1 MFVRVFSIK
10 KNTNQ
15 ERKIKYYIENTK
27 SVKDIR
33 SLILDKVFQ
42 ENPKFVLTKKLAEKI
57 HKQAVKDAE
66 LQRLNKLQSKR
77 S

>member
-1 MFVRVFSIK
+1 MFDRVFSIRK
-10 KNTNQ
+10 ITNQ
-15 ERKIKYYIENTK
+15 EKKIKYYIENTK

-33 SLILDKVFQ
+33 GLILDKVFQ
-42 ENPKFVLTKKLAEKI
+42 ENPKTVLTKRLAEKI

-66 LQRLNKLQSKR
+66 LQRLNKLKSKR